1 VNSFVA
7 AAAGHPVPVQAE
19 STMADGIAV
28 SRPGDIPSA
37 SCQMADRV
45 ITVSEER
52 PARGLLLCLERAKQV
67 MESAGAAG
75 VAALFE
81 HSREFPSPAVVVL
94 SAGNIDPLSETRIF
108 LTAT

>member
-1 VNSFVA
+1 MNSFVA
-7 AAAGHPVPVQAE
+7 AAAGQPVPVLAE
-19 STMADGIAV
+19 PTVADGIAV
-28 SRPGDIPSA
+28 RPSRVTSPSA

-45 ITVSEER
+45 VTVSEER

-81 HSREFPSPAVVVL
+81 HSREFRSPGGGGAVRRQHQ
-94 SAGNIDPLSETRIF
+94 TRYREHVF
-108 LTAT
+108 F